1 MEQGATQDRAD
12 IIIPVYNKFAHTR
25 NLLEGIYLHTDVPFH
40 IYLVDNASTDETS
53 DLEKIYSRDITVVK
67 NRSSRNRCAAIN
79 QGIEMGDNPYVVL
92 MSNDVEVSH
101 GWLGNMVAFLQ
112 SHPRIGAVG
121 PLTSSSGHRQSVDQ
135 IRSNRVSQIPYFLT
149 NDLHEQNRIL
159 QFHFNRAGILIEGQL
174 AFFCIAL
181 MRRTINAVGS
191 LDETLP
197 DGFEDDYCRRLRKAG
212 YVLGLLLDTCIS
224 CQGSMKQ
231 NAMGARNKRELRKA
245 IPAHPKEK
253 PRESA

>member
-1 MEQGATQDRAD
+1 MEQGVTQGHAD
-12 IIIPVYNKFAHTR
+12 IIIPVYNKFAQTR

-53 DLEKIYSRDITVVK
+53 DLQKIYSRDITVVK
-67 NRSSRNRCAAIN
+67 NRVSRSRCAAIN
-79 QGIEMGDNPYVVL
+79 QGIEMGGNPYVVL

-101 GWLGNMVAFLQ
+101 GWLGNMIAFLE

-121 PLTSSSGHRQSVDQ
+121 PLTSSSGYRQSIDQ
-135 IRSNRVSQIPYFLT
+135 IRANRVSQIPYFLT

-181 MRRTINAVGS
+181 MRRTISAVGS

-197 DGFEDDYCRRLRKAG
+197 EAFEEDYCRRMRKAG
-212 YVLGLLLDTCIS
+212 YVLGVSLDTCIS
-224 CQGSMKQ
+224 CHRSTIQ
-231 NAMGARNKRELRKA
+231 NAMGAGSKRDLRKA